1 VFEKNTKEENIML
14 IIRLYTRFIVI
25 LLFVVFLTGCVNLKA
40 VGKFSEGAQV
50 LSEASGKFY
59 AIELKTDR
67 QLAAM
72 TVNLGAK
79 QKSEKCKIKDDEYMT
94 PWDCATKGKNLM
106 SEARRNRAAVAA
118 LAQYAKSLNEI
129 AIFDDDKNIE
139 KASQELSGN
148 LSDFAKTLDA
158 AADRKEKVLASAISR
173 LAKIYLD
180 IKVRK
185 IIYQKIKLAQD
196 DVATIVN
203 TLRDDIKRQQQ
214 RFAINRLNAKA
225 TREEWFNAFRKEYQ
239 SGGAS
244 ASDKAFLTI
253 AAGKLVGDDLKDE
266 LAAQPAT
273 LFLEEL
279 DETAASCLKAHE
291 AIQNP
296 DLSDKAGTV
305 IKFVNDARGLLSSV
319 NQMSN

>member
-1 VFEKNTKEENIML
+1 ML

-59 AIELKTDR
+59 AIELETDR

-79 QKSEKCKIKDDEYMT
+79 QKSEKCKIKDDVYMT

-106 SEARRNRAAVAA
+106 SEARRNRAVVAA

-129 AIFDDDKNIE
+129 ATFDDDENIE

-148 LSDFAKTLDA
+148 LSNLAKALDA
-158 AADRKEKVLASAISR
+158 ANPKEEALASAISG

-214 RFAINRLNAKA
+214 RLAINRLNAKA
-225 TREEWFNAFRKEYQ
+225 TREEWFKAFRKGYQ
-239 SGGAS
+239 SVGAS

-319 NQMSN
+319 NKLSN

>member
-1 VFEKNTKEENIML
+1 ML

-40 VGKFSEGAQV
+40 VGKFSKGAQV

-59 AIELKTDR
+59 AIELETDR

-79 QKSEKCKIKDDEYMT
+79 QKSKKCKIKGDEYMT

-106 SEARRNRAAVAA
+106 AEVRRNRAAVAT

-129 AIFDDDKNIE
+129 ATFDDDENIE

-148 LSDFAKTLDA
+148 LSNLAKALDA
-158 AADRKEKVLASAISR
+158 ANPKEEALASAISG

-196 DVATIVN
+196 DVATIIN
-203 TLRDDIKRQQQ
+203 TLRDDIKWQQQ
-214 RFAINRLNAKA
+214 RLAINRLNAKA
-225 TREEWFNAFRKEYQ
+225 TREEWFNAFRKGYQ

-279 DETAASCLKAHE
+279 NETAASCLKAHE

-319 NQMSN
+319 NKLSN

>member
-1 VFEKNTKEENIML
+1 ML

-40 VGKFSEGAQV
+40 VGKFSKGAQV

-59 AIELKTDR
+59 AIELETDR

-79 QKSEKCKIKDDEYMT
+79 QKSEKCKIKGDEYLT

-106 SEARRNRAAVAA
+106 SEVRRNRAAVAA

-129 AIFDDDKNIE
+129 ATFDDDENIE

-148 LSDFAKTLDA
+148 LSNLAKALDA
-158 AADRKEKVLASAISR
+158 ANPKEEALASAISG

-196 DVATIVN
+196 DVATIIN

-214 RFAINRLNAKA
+214 RLAINRLNAKA
-225 TREEWFNAFRKEYQ
+225 TREEWFKAFRKGYQ

-319 NQMSN
+319 NKLSN

>member
-1 VFEKNTKEENIML
+1 ML

-59 AIELKTDR
+59 AIELETDR

-79 QKSEKCKIKDDEYMT
+79 QKSEKCKIKDDVYMT

-106 SEARRNRAAVAA
+106 SEARRNRAVVAA

-129 AIFDDDKNIE
+129 ATFDDDENIE

-148 LSDFAKTLDA
+148 LSNLAKTLDA
-158 AADRKEKVLASAISR
+158 ANTKEEVLASAISG

-180 IKVRK
+180 VKVRK

-214 RFAINRLNAKA
+214 RLAINRLNAKA
-225 TREEWFNAFRKEYQ
+225 TREEWFKAFRKGYQ

-305 IKFVNDARGLLSSV
+305 IKFVNDARGSLSSV
-319 NQMSN
+319 NQLSN

>member
-1 VFEKNTKEENIML
+1 ML

-59 AIELKTDR
+59 AIELETDR

-129 AIFDDDKNIE
+129 ATFDDDENIE

-148 LSDFAKTLDA
+148 LSNLAKTLDA
-158 AADRKEKVLASAISR
+158 ANTKEEVLASAISG

-225 TREEWFNAFRKEYQ
+225 TREEWFKAFRKGYQ

>member
-1 VFEKNTKEENIML
+1 ML

-40 VGKFSEGAQV
+40 VGKFSKGAQV

-59 AIELKTDR
+59 AIELETDR

-79 QKSEKCKIKDDEYMT
+79 QKSEKCKIKGDEYMT

-106 SEARRNRAAVAA
+106 AEVRRNRAAVAT

-129 AIFDDDKNIE
+129 ATFDDDENIE

-148 LSDFAKTLDA
+148 LSNLAKALDA
-158 AADRKEKVLASAISR
+158 ANPKEETLASAISG

-196 DVATIVN
+196 DVATIIN

-214 RFAINRLNAKA
+214 RLAINRLNAKA
-225 TREEWFNAFRKEYQ
+225 TREEWFKAFRKGYQ

-319 NQMSN
+319 NKLSN

>member
-1 VFEKNTKEENIML
+1 
-14 IIRLYTRFIVI
+14 VI

-59 AIELKTDR
+59 AIELETDR

-79 QKSEKCKIKDDEYMT
+79 QKSEKCKIKDDVYMT

-106 SEARRNRAAVAA
+106 SEARRNRAVVAA

-129 AIFDDDKNIE
+129 ATFDDDENIE

-148 LSDFAKTLDA
+148 LSNLAKTLDA
-158 AADRKEKVLASAISR
+158 ANTKEEVLASAISG

-225 TREEWFNAFRKEYQ
+225 TREEWFKAFRKGYQ

>member
-1 VFEKNTKEENIML
+1 ML

-59 AIELKTDR
+59 AIELETDR

-79 QKSEKCKIKDDEYMT
+79 QKSEKCKIKDDVYMT

-106 SEARRNRAAVAA
+106 SEARRNRAVVAA

-129 AIFDDDKNIE
+129 ATFDDDENIE

-148 LSDFAKTLDA
+148 LSNLAKTLDA
-158 AADRKEKVLASAISR
+158 ANTKEEVLASAISG

-180 IKVRK
+180 VKVRK

-196 DVATIVN
+196 DVVTIVN

-225 TREEWFNAFRKEYQ
+225 TREEWFKAFRKGYQ

-253 AAGKLVGDDLKDE
+253 AAGKLVGDDLKDK

-319 NQMSN
+319 NQLSN

>member
-1 VFEKNTKEENIML
+1 ML

-40 VGKFSEGAQV
+40 VGKFSKGAQV

-59 AIELKTDR
+59 AIELETDR

-79 QKSEKCKIKDDEYMT
+79 QKSEKCKIKGDEYMT

-106 SEARRNRAAVAA
+106 AEVRRNRAAVAT

-129 AIFDDDKNIE
+129 ATFDDDKNIE

-148 LSDFAKTLDA
+148 LSNLAKALDA
-158 AADRKEKVLASAISR
+158 ANPKEEALASAISG

-214 RFAINRLNAKA
+214 RLAINRLNAKA
-225 TREEWFNAFRKEYQ
+225 TREEWFKAFRKGYQ

-279 DETAASCLKAHE
+279 DVTAASCLKAHE

-319 NQMSN
+319 NKLSN

>member
-1 VFEKNTKEENIML
+1 
-14 IIRLYTRFIVI
+14 
-25 LLFVVFLTGCVNLKA
+25 
-40 VGKFSEGAQV
+40 
-50 LSEASGKFY
+50 
-59 AIELKTDR
+59 
-67 QLAAM
+67 
-72 TVNLGAK
+72 
-79 QKSEKCKIKDDEYMT
+79 
-94 PWDCATKGKNLM
+94 M
-106 SEARRNRAAVAA
+106 SEARRNRAVVAA

-129 AIFDDDKNIE
+129 ATFNDDENIE

-148 LSDFAKTLDA
+148 LSNLAKALDA
-158 AADRKEKVLASAISR
+158 ANPKEEALASAISG

-196 DVATIVN
+196 DVATIIN

-214 RFAINRLNAKA
+214 RLAINRLNAKA
-225 TREEWFNAFRKEYQ
+225 TREEWFKAFRKGYQ

-319 NQMSN
+319 NKLSN

>member
-1 VFEKNTKEENIML
+1 ML

-40 VGKFSEGAQV
+40 VGKFSKGAQV

-59 AIELKTDR
+59 AIELETDR

-79 QKSEKCKIKDDEYMT
+79 QKSEKCKIKGDEYMT

-106 SEARRNRAAVAA
+106 AEVRRNRAAVAT

-129 AIFDDDKNIE
+129 ATFDDDENIE

-148 LSDFAKTLDA
+148 LSNLAKALDA
-158 AADRKEKVLASAISR
+158 ANPKEEALASAISG

-225 TREEWFNAFRKEYQ
+225 TREEWFKAFRKGYQ

-319 NQMSN
+319 NQLSN

>member
-1 VFEKNTKEENIML
+1 ML

-40 VGKFSEGAQV
+40 VGKFSKGAQV

-59 AIELKTDR
+59 AIELETDR

-79 QKSEKCKIKDDEYMT
+79 QKSEKCKIKDDVYMT

-106 SEARRNRAAVAA
+106 SEARRNRAVVAA

-129 AIFDDDKNIE
+129 ATFDDDENIE

-148 LSDFAKTLDA
+148 LSNLAKTLDA
-158 AADRKEKVLASAISR
+158 ANTKEEVLAGAISG

-225 TREEWFNAFRKEYQ
+225 TREEWFKAFRKGYQ

>member
-1 VFEKNTKEENIML
+1 ML

-59 AIELKTDR
+59 AIELETDR

-79 QKSEKCKIKDDEYMT
+79 QKSEKCKIKDDVYMT

-106 SEARRNRAAVAA
+106 SEARRNRAVVAA

-129 AIFDDDKNIE
+129 ATFDDDENIE

-148 LSDFAKTLDA
+148 LSNLAKTLDA
-158 AADRKEKVLASAISR
+158 ANTKEEVLASAISG

-180 IKVRK
+180 VKVRK

-225 TREEWFNAFRKEYQ
+225 TREEWFKAFRKGYQ

-319 NQMSN
+319 NQLSN

>member
-1 VFEKNTKEENIML
+1 ML

-40 VGKFSEGAQV
+40 VGKFSKGAQV

-59 AIELKTDR
+59 AIELETDR

-79 QKSEKCKIKDDEYMT
+79 QKREKCKIKGDEYMT

-106 SEARRNRAAVAA
+106 AEVRRNRAAVAT

-129 AIFDDDKNIE
+129 ATFDDDENIE
-139 KASQELSGN
+139 KASQELSDN
-148 LSDFAKTLDA
+148 LSNLAKALDA
-158 AADRKEKVLASAISR
+158 ANPKEEALASAISG

-196 DVATIVN
+196 DVATIIN

-214 RFAINRLNAKA
+214 RLAINRLNAKA
-225 TREEWFNAFRKEYQ
+225 TREEWFKAFRKGYQ
-239 SGGAS
+239 SVGAS

-319 NQMSN
+319 NKLSN

>member
-1 VFEKNTKEENIML
+1 ML

-59 AIELKTDR
+59 AIELETDR

-79 QKSEKCKIKDDEYMT
+79 QKSEKCKIKDDVYMT

-106 SEARRNRAAVAA
+106 SEARRNRAVVAA

-129 AIFDDDKNIE
+129 ATFDDDENIE

-148 LSDFAKTLDA
+148 LSNLAKTLDA
-158 AADRKEKVLASAISR
+158 ANTKEEVLASAISG

-225 TREEWFNAFRKEYQ
+225 TREEWFKAFRKGYQ
-239 SGGAS
+239 SSGAS

-319 NQMSN
+319 NKLSN

>member
-1 VFEKNTKEENIML
+1 
-14 IIRLYTRFIVI
+14 VI

-59 AIELKTDR
+59 AIELETDR

-79 QKSEKCKIKDDEYMT
+79 QKSEKCKIKDDVYMT

-106 SEARRNRAAVAA
+106 SEARRNCAVVAA

-129 AIFDDDKNIE
+129 ATFDDDENIK

-148 LSDFAKTLDA
+148 LSNLAKTLDA
-158 AADRKEKVLASAISR
+158 ANTKEEVLASAISG

-180 IKVRK
+180 VKVRK

-225 TREEWFNAFRKEYQ
+225 TREEWFKAFRKGYQ

-319 NQMSN
+319 NQLSN

>member
-1 VFEKNTKEENIML
+1 ML

-59 AIELKTDR
+59 AIELETDR

-79 QKSEKCKIKDDEYMT
+79 QKSEKCKIKDDVYMT

-106 SEARRNRAAVAA
+106 SEARRNRAVVVA

-129 AIFDDDKNIE
+129 ATFDDDENIE

-148 LSDFAKTLDA
+148 LSNLAKTLDA
-158 AADRKEKVLASAISR
+158 ANTKEEVLASAISG

-225 TREEWFNAFRKEYQ
+225 TREEWFKAFRKGYQ

-319 NQMSN
+319 NQLSN